1 MRTRGKHEALWF
13 WAGMAVM
20 ALTLVPNLILG
31 EDAVFAY
38 HDQLDGEMIG
48 YILQARHLFSGDVLP
63 EFMGGA
69 SKTAL
74 TMPAP
79 VCVLLFL
86 GENPLGALTVMQL
99 AGRLAGFAGMY
110 LLSRELTGHA
120 WIGSLAGIL
129 YGLLPFLPVYGLS
142 QYGIPLLFWCALQ
155 LRKGKH
161 LIFSYCYTAFFGL
174 ASSLVLA
181 GFGLLGLGAAFFV
194 MDLWRGRKP
203 WHFLA
208 AWQVLLCVYIAENW
222 RLLAQLLGIGDRFVS
237 HKAEYAINARP
248 FWDTLAQGISAGAQ
262 SGEGYHGLLIPAV
275 LGTVT
280 IALAVFRVHEK
291 GKSGAG
297 DPAVWPVCV
306 RSLRYM
312 GCCVGWN
319 LLFALLAALWES
331 GTLAGLRRS
340 MGAFGAFQI
349 DRILWMAPCFWYLM
363 SACGIAIL
371 WELWAGNKG
380 RRRLLAGGCLML
392 AGMAAG
398 ITGIRILLA
407 GDIKSNV
414 QKLRDPEYGILSY
427 RDYYGIGV
435 MEQVRDFLR
444 EQTGT
449 GQDGYRVVSLGIDP
463 AAALYHGFYCL
474 DGYSNNYS
482 LDYKHRFRK
491 VLGPEL
497 EKSEY
502 LRAYFDRWGNRCY
515 LFSSECPGYV
525 TIEKHGF
532 FFQDYQLDTDALRE
546 MGCDWLL
553 SAAYILNAESQ
564 GLELMNEAPFETEG
578 SYYGIYVYKV
588 GEGGK
593 D

>member
-31 EDAVFAY
+31 EDAIFAY

-79 VCVLLFL
+79 ICVLLFL
-86 GENPLGALTVMQL
+86 GESPLGALTVMQL

-120 WIGSLAGIL
+120 WIGSMAGIL

-194 MDLWRGRKP
+194 MDLWRRRRP

-208 AWQVLLCVYIAENW
+208 AWQLLLCVYIAENW
-222 RLLAQLLGIGDRFVS
+222 RLLVQFLGIGDGFVS

-248 FWDTLAQGISAGAQ
+248 FWDTLVQGISAGAQ

-275 LGTVT
+275 LGAVT
-280 IALAVFRVHEK
+280 IALAVFRVQEK

-312 GCCVGWN
+312 GCCAGWN

-331 GTLAGLRRS
+331 SVLAGLRRS
-340 MGAFGAFQI
+340 MGAIGAFQI

-371 WELWAGNKG
+371 WELWAGYKG
-380 RRRLLAGGCLML
+380 RRWLLAGGCLML
-392 AGMAAG
+392 AGIAAG

-414 QKLRDPEYGILSY
+414 QKLRDPEYSILSY

-435 MEQVRDFLR
+435 MEQVRDFLT

-482 LDYKHRFRK
+482 LDYKHKFRK

-502 LRAYFDRWGNRCY
+502 LRIYFDQWGNRCY

-525 TIEKHGF
+525 TIKKHGF

-564 GLELMNEAPFETEG
+564 GLELMNETPFETEG